1 MNQSFDVIVIGAGT
15 TGAAV
20 VYHLA
25 HAGVKNILCLE
36 MGKVGRGL
44 DTDFHIEGEKT
55 PADPFDKDTSYKP
68 FVSGTAVF
76 EGGDKGPSTIKMIVT
91 APPYKTVSEFID
103 HHGVEGVKTYLEAT
117 AFGRDLEVLSA
128 IYQGVI

>member
-1 MNQSFDVIVIGAGT
+1 MREVVVVGAGT

-25 HAGVKNILCLE
+25 KAGVKDILCLE

-44 DTDFHIEGEKT
+44 DLDFELQSEKL
-55 PADPFDKDTSYKP
+55 PADPTDNDNSYKP

-76 EGGDKGPSTIKMIVT
+76 EGGDKGPSAIKMIVT

-103 HHGVEGVKTYLEAT
+103 HHGIEGVKTYLEAT
-117 AFGRDLEVLSA
+117 AFGRDLEVGYNS
-128 IYQGVI
+128 